1 MTAAPLVLA
10 HAGPGSTWQAM
21 VVVAG
26 VVLTGVVLAAGIGWL
41 EIRHPADL
49 VAPLAATAVL
59 ASLGALGH
67 EVISDGIGWGLP
79 LAVVS
84 MSTLLLGGVA
94 GVELRF
100 PAAVPMGTVALLG
113 VSAWLLSAPL
123 TVALHPPAEILPLS
137 DDAELE
143 ILAPPEGAE
152 LAAGVV
158 PLTVAVEGGSIGPGG
173 AALSDLPED
182 PEEAGEL
189 TIALQEVR
197 DDDGPAPQRR
207 LDIEVVGC
215 TLAAPCREVTVEV
228 AVPAGTWQVT
238 VDLNRGDGT
247 PLAPPVRARRSF
259 TAVGQG

>member
-1 MTAAPLVLA
+1 MTVAPLVLA

-26 VVLTGVVLAAGIGWL
+26 VALTGVVLAAGVGWL
-41 EIRHPADL
+41 EVSRPADL

-59 ASLGALGH
+59 ASLGVLGH

-84 MSTLLLGGVA
+84 MGTLLLGGVA

-100 PAAVPMGTVALLG
+100 PAAVPMGAVALLG

-123 TVALHPPAEILPLS
+123 TVALHPPPEILPLS

-143 ILAPPEGAE
+143 ILAPREGAE
-152 LAAGVV
+152 VAAGVV
-158 PLTVAVEGGSIGPGG
+158 PVTVTVVGGSIGPGG
-173 AALSDLPED
+173 VEPSALPED

-189 TIALQEVR
+189 TVALQERR
-197 DDDGPAPQRR
+197 DDGGSAPQRR

-215 TLAAPCREVTVEV
+215 TVAAPCEEVTVDL
-228 AVPAGTWQVT
+228 AVPSGTWQVT

-259 TAVGQG
+259 TAVDGG

>member
-1 MTAAPLVLA
+1 VTAAPLVLA

-26 VVLTGVVLAAGIGWL
+26 VVLTGVVLAAGIGRL

-59 ASLGALGH
+59 ASLGVLGH

-84 MSTLLLGGVA
+84 LGALLLGGVA
-94 GVELRF
+94 GVDLRF

-113 VSAWLLSAPL
+113 VSAWLLYAPL
-123 TVALHPPAEILPLS
+123 TVALHPPPEILPRS
-137 DDAELE
+137 DDAELTVV
-143 ILAPPEGAE
+143 APPEGAAV
-152 LAAGVV
+152 AAGVV
-158 PLTVAVEGGSIGPGG
+158 PVTVAVEGGSVGPGG

-189 TIALQEVR
+189 TVALQEVR
-197 DDDGPAPQRR
+197 DDGATPQRR
-207 LDIEVVGC
+207 VDVEVAGC
-215 TLAAPCREVTVEV
+215 TVAAPCREVTVEID
-228 AVPAGTWQVT
+228 VPPGTWRVT

-259 TAVGQG
+259 TAVAEG